1 MGFGLNACV
10 RLTRT
15 GSILISVDPVK
26 QDNTN
31 AGAPSGAA
39 IGGDV
44 ILIASASLWSMV
56 MVRQSKHAP
65 HFSPVTLATIKV
77 SHTASCP
84 SAHPAP
90 VTRLRVKVLWRG
102 LCVVV
107 CQSKHAMHDVW
118 LVGAMACLIRRMLPI
133 MPIASSFI
141 CLLYLP
147 TFWACKLFHFAG
159 RCRGA

>member
-1 MGFGLNACV
+1 MTFLCLSQETVIVEFGFWNTCV

-26 QDNTN
+26 QDTTN

-65 HFSPVTLATIKV
+65 HFSPVTLATVKV
-77 SHTASCP
+77 GRPASCP
-84 SAHPAP
+84 SACPAP
-90 VTRLRVKVLWRG
+90 VARLRENVPWRG

-107 CQSKHAMHDVW
+107 CHS
-118 LVGAMACLIRRMLPI
+118 
-133 MPIASSFI
+133 
-141 CLLYLP
+141 
-147 TFWACKLFHFAG
+147 
-159 RCRGA
+159 